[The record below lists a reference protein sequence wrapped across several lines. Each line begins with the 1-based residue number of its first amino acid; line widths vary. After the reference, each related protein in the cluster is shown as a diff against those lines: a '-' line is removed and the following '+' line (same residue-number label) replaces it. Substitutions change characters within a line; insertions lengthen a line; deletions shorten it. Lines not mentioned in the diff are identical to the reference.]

1 MCTQVD
7 SRKFEEVAVVAG
19 TRRVGPGLFELALKA
34 DRTAAAI
41 RPGQFV
47 HLLLDAHRE
56 HILRRPFSVYRI
68 DDAGNVVVLY
78 QVVGKGS
85 ALMGDLRPG
94 DPCSLIAP
102 LGNVWP
108 MPAGDG
114 RVLIV
119 CGGLGSAPLFMFA
132 QRLACEGVGFDVV
145 LGARSAAHH
154 VARERYAALIGREP
168 VIATDDGSLGYAGFA
183 TEPAREML
191 ATGAYSSV
199 YCCGPDI
206 FMKLVAGIASDA
218 GVSCWVSEEKR
229 MACGVGACLSC
240 VVETTAGKRRSCVDG
255 PVFDAKDVVWA

>member
-19 TRRVGPGLFELALKA
+19 NRRVGPGLFELALKA

-94 DPCSLIAP
+94 DPCSLIA
-102 LGNVWP
+102 
-108 MPAGDG
+108 
-114 RVLIV
+114 
-119 CGGLGSAPLFMFA
+119 
-132 QRLACEGVGFDVV
+132 RLA
-145 LGARSAAHH
+145 H
-154 VARERYAALIGREP
+154 
-168 VIATDDGSLGYAGFA
+168 
-183 TEPAREML
+183 
-191 ATGAYSSV
+191 
-199 YCCGPDI
+199 
-206 FMKLVAGIASDA
+206 
-218 GVSCWVSEEKR
+218 
-229 MACGVGACLSC
+229 ACGRWARPYRM
-240 VVETTAGKRRSCVDG
+240 RRSGQRASVHVRAAPRLRGRRVRRGLRC
-255 PVFDAKDVVWA
+255 P